1 MTMRVLKFGGTSV
14 QDASA
19 LSRVRDI
26 VAGRVA
32 TVRPLVVVLSA
43 TSGTTDAL
51 LRAARGFDVDAV
63 AAIRSRHHAIVDDLV
78 PTPEVHREV
87 DALCDALETYVRGM
101 RLLQE
106 CTDRSLDEVA
116 SFGERL
122 STTIFAHACVAH
134 GLRAVWQDARDVM
147 CTDATHGAAVVDMA
161 AVRSACADVITPR
174 TTSNDVIVTQGFI
187 GATADGIT
195 TTLGRGG
202 SDYSAAILGAAMQA
216 EAIEIWTDVSGIYT
230 TDPRI
235 APAARPIPRMGFAEV
250 RDLALHGA
258 KVLHPDTIAPAVDA
272 GIPVHVLNTF
282 APEQGGTVIT
292 AEAPD
297 DAALHAVSVLRDC
310 LLVQW
315 RGQAVSPF
323 SDSVLQWSY
332 RDGAACVLRVAS
344 EPDRL
349 DADVMMADMRHTSSG
364 VAVVAACGPRAAS
377 PEAVSSIAA
386 AVAQRRVHAIMAGVS
401 STTCFVVCDR
411 DEATS
416 VLQDLHAVI
425 VQS

>member
-19 LSRVRDI
+19 LSRVRAI

-32 TVRPLVVVLSA
+32 FARPLVVVLSA

-51 LRAARGFDVDAV
+51 LRAARSFDVDAV
-63 AAIRSRHHAIVDDLV
+63 AALRARHHAIVDELV
-78 PTPEVHREV
+78 PAAEAHHDV
-87 DALCDALETYVRGM
+87 DALCDALATYVRGM
-101 RLLQE
+101 RLLKE

-122 STTIFAHACVAH
+122 STTIFAHACTAH
-134 GLRAVWQDARDVM
+134 GLRAVWQDARAVM
-147 CTDATHGAAVVDMA
+147 RTDATHGAAAVDMA
-161 AVRSACADVITPR
+161 AVRHACLDVIMPR
-174 TTSNDVIVTQGFI
+174 TPSADVIVTQGFI

-235 APAARPIPRMGFAEV
+235 APTARPIPQMGFAEV

-297 DAALHAVSVLRDC
+297 DATLHAVSVLRDC

-315 RGQAVSPF
+315 RGQATSPF
-323 SDSVLQWSY
+323 RDSVLQWSY

-344 EPDRL
+344 EPERL
-349 DADVMMADMRHTSSG
+349 DADVMMADLRHTSRD
-364 VAVVAACGPRAAS
+364 VAVVTACGPRASS
-377 PEAVSSIAA
+377 PEAVAAIAS
-386 AVAQRRVHAIMAGVS
+386 AVSNHRIHAIVAGVS
-401 STTCFVVCDR
+401 HTTCFVVCDVA
-411 DEATS
+411 DATS
-416 VLQDLHAVI
+416 VLQDVHAVI